1 MRTQMFQN
9 EDFDNLLDEVEDL
22 KNMGPDDDDEIN
34 DVVFDEDDNFELD
47 SLGGFDDFDD
57 FDDDDF

>member
-1 MRTQMFQN
+1 MFQN

>member
-1 MRTQMFQN
+1 MRTQMFQS
-9 EDFDNLLDEVEDL
+9 EDFDNLLDEVDDL
-22 KNMGPDDDDEIN
+22 KNMGPDDDDEPN

-47 SLGGFDDFDD
+47 SIGGFDDFDD